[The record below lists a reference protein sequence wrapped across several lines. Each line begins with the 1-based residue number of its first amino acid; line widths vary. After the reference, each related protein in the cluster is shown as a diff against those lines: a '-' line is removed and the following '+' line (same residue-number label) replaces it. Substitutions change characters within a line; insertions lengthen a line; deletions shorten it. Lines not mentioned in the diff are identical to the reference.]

1 MDLTLELV
9 LKRISKRLNNFFLK
23 NTIAH
28 RYKKRKKKLKFEK
41 KKKRKEKKARV
52 AGRVQNGQGMMA
64 QMASRAKH
72 VYVWLPHVVFST
84 ADKYSPHSHHS
95 SPFFEF
101 WFQWAI
107 WLAILVP
114 QNARLKQ
121 AFPKLSGLYIKV

>member
-9 LKRISKRLNNFFLK
+9 LKRISKWLNIFFKK
-23 NTIAH
+23 NTIGI
-28 RYKKRKKKLKFEK
+28 KKEKKIKIWEK
-41 KKKRKEKKARV
+41 KKKRKGKKARV
-52 AGRVQNGQGMMA
+52 GRVQNGQGMMA

-107 WLAILVP
+107 WLAILVL